1 MKNIVF
7 DVLRKIRLNSV
18 FCMIV
23 SSVFFFSPAVFAID
37 FGGIISNDSSL
48 QSYGKDELKLDQKN
62 SASLWLRT
70 PFDKTGENYFAG
82 ELIYNFEADTQNE
95 EYTNALDFNL
105 LELAFA
111 KKFDSLKCTMNIGR
125 FYFSDFTGNI
135 LSQNSD
141 GVKIGL
147 KTNLFELYAYGAYT
161 GLLNSLNTEIITTSP
176 ETFVSA
182 AGSRGDAPLVENPSL
197 AYSAD
202 KDRIYDFAQKYALS
216 ALSFKMPY
224 LFLNQTAGLEFLG
237 AFRLQDESYVRMYA
251 TFMMEGP
258 VWKSLYYNVS
268 STLGF
273 VEYDG
278 EKDISNL
285 SKARLDYFVK
295 NWSFGLNAVYASGK
309 QGNLSAFTGFTKE
322 SSTYSLQ
329 NLLYS
334 GILKSGVAVSF
345 KPMENMLLSAESD
358 VVFNAAAGEKNDGIE
373 YYGIQYSVG
382 MAYQIKSDF
391 HLGLVGC
398 QFIDKDNSDSVKKTC
413 LGLRAVFAF

>member
-1 MKNIVF
+1 M
-7 DVLRKIRLNSV
+7 
-18 FCMIV
+18 
-23 SSVFFFSPAVFAID
+23 
-37 FGGIISNDSSL
+37 
-48 QSYGKDELKLDQKN
+48 
-62 SASLWLRT
+62 
-70 PFDKTGENYFAG
+70 
-82 ELIYNFEADTQNE
+82 
-95 EYTNALDFNL
+95 
-105 LELAFA
+105 
-111 KKFDSLKCTMNIGR
+111 
-125 FYFSDFTGNI
+125 
-135 LSQNSD
+135 
-141 GVKIGL
+141 
-147 KTNLFELYAYGAYT
+147 
-161 GLLNSLNTEIITTSP
+161 
-176 ETFVSA
+176 SA
-182 AGSRGDAPLVENPSL
+182 AGSRGDAPLIENPSL
-197 AYSAD
+197 SYSAD

-216 ALSFKMPY
+216 GLSFKMPY

-285 SKARLDYFVK
+285 SKARFDYFVK

-329 NLLYS
+329 NFLYS

-358 VVFNAAAGEKNDGIE
+358 VVFNAVAGEKNDGIE

>member
-23 SSVFFFSPAVFAID
+23 SSAFFFSPAVFAID

-62 SASLWLRT
+62 SASFWLRT

-135 LSQNSD
+135 LTQNSD

-147 KTNLFELYAYGAYT
+147 KTSLFELYAYGAYT

-182 AGSRGDAPLVENPSL
+182 AGSRGRCS
-197 AYSAD
+197 
-202 KDRIYDFAQKYALS
+202 
-216 ALSFKMPY
+216 
-224 LFLNQTAGLEFLG
+224 
-237 AFRLQDESYVRMYA
+237 SY
-251 TFMMEGP
+251 
-258 VWKSLYYNVS
+258 
-268 STLGF
+268 
-273 VEYDG
+273 
-278 EKDISNL
+278 
-285 SKARLDYFVK
+285 
-295 NWSFGLNAVYASGK
+295 
-309 QGNLSAFTGFTKE
+309 
-322 SSTYSLQ
+322 
-329 NLLYS
+329 
-334 GILKSGVAVSF
+334 
-345 KPMENMLLSAESD
+345 
-358 VVFNAAAGEKNDGIE
+358 
-373 YYGIQYSVG
+373 
-382 MAYQIKSDF
+382 
-391 HLGLVGC
+391 
-398 QFIDKDNSDSVKKTC
+398 
-413 LGLRAVFAF
+413 